1 MKHRTEMPRCVT
13 RAARCAAVLLA
24 VLPAGAPAQIA
35 VQDNTLQQREAR
47 PGETYDGTIVVANL
61 SDEPQEARLYQTDYL
76 FFADGR
82 AMYHE
87 PGTDPRSNARWI
99 TVNPTSVT
107 VPPRSKATVRYAV
120 SVPSGSERP
129 LSGSYWSAIMVEAVA
144 PALAKAAGEEQ
155 GLGITT
161 RIRYGVQV
169 VTHIAGT
176 GEVRLDFADPRIG
189 TDAGGAR
196 SLEFDIL
203 NVGERSVPLD
213 VRVELFDA
221 SGERAG
227 TFRGAVRI
235 LHPGTSVRQRF
246 ALGALRAGAYEAVVT
261 ADTGSEIFG
270 AQYTLRF

>member
-1 MKHRTEMPRCVT
+1 MLRSVFRV
-13 RAARCAAVLLA
+13 AALASVAAA
-24 VLPAGAPAQIA
+24 VLPARAPAQIA
-35 VQDNTLQQREAR
+35 VQDHTLQQRKAR
-47 PGETYDGTIVVANL
+47 PGETYDGTFVVTNL

-82 AMYHE
+82 AMYNE

-107 VPPRSKATVRYAV
+107 VPPRSKATIRYAV
-120 SVPSGSERP
+120 SVPAGSERP
-129 LSGSYWSAIMVEAVA
+129 LSGSYWSVIMVEAVA
-144 PALAKAAGEEQ
+144 PALTKAAGADW
-155 GLGITT
+155 GVGITT

-176 GEVRLDFADPRIG
+176 GEMRLDFADPRIG

-203 NVGERSVPLD
+203 NVGERSAPLD
-213 VRVELFDA
+213 IRVELFDA

-235 LHPGTSVRQRF
+235 LHPGTSTRQRF
-246 ALGALRAGAYEAVVT
+246 DLRALPAGTYEALVT
-261 ADTGSEIFG
+261 ADTGEEIFG
-270 AQYTLRF
+270 AQYTLHF